1 MAPEPDEPPPPE
13 QLPATGADPPA
24 PVPEQVTV
32 LRTEQQELVADLP
45 PEEGEDADVVAAP
58 DADDE
63 ELQPMAAL
71 SGSAPNATETP
82 AVTASTA
89 RGTRTYAGS
98 TPPRRRVRTGR
109 GRRTRW
115 SPR

>member
-71 SGSAPNATETP
+71 SGSDEAEVQVSGADYLGG
-82 AVTASTA
+82 AASQV
-89 RGTRTYAGS
+89 
-98 TPPRRRVRTGR
+98 PRADHQV
-109 GRRTRW
+109 
-115 SPR
+115 